1 VARVTDLEHST
12 TRVFSSPMAVFSPR
26 LSVKRDWTHP
36 PATQA
41 HRFEPAT
48 SDYIRLVST
57 APPPARHHLGGV
69 LERLPSFGITPG
81 PVQQTEEQL

>member
-12 TRVFSSPMAVFSPR
+12 TRVFSSPTAVFSPR
-26 LSVKRDWTHP
+26 LPVKRDWTHP

-48 SDYIRLVST
+48 SDYIPLVST
-57 APPPARHHLGGV
+57 APPPAWHQLGGI
-69 LERLPSFGITPG
+69 LERRYYFGITTG
-81 PVQQTEEQL
+81 PVQQMEE